1 MNLHTYSENYIQKFI
16 LGKIELDQDH
26 THILMSNFLVNKNSI
41 PNLVTGFACRI
52 FDPPARFINVEY
64 KIIFTHFVTS
74 MDQLIFLQ
82 YIPIVTKVIL
92 YVQKSLIPE
101 MI

>member
-41 PNLVTGFACRI
+41 PNIVIAFACII
-52 FDPPARFINVEY
+52 FDPPARFINIEY